1 MPDDASITT
10 APETTPAQTTPAQ
23 TTPTQTTPA
32 PIPDDE
38 PAEPAAEPAT
48 EPAAAL
54 ATEPA
59 TEPGLATGSTD
70 LAAGVAPDPDPERLE
85 LIAAPAVLRRAPK
98 FGAFV
103 RTGVLTGA
111 VVGIVLAG
119 LVRAPS
125 GGNRSAAIVF
135 TAFGLA
141 CLGALLGAGA
151 AVLAD
156 RRSTHR

>member
-10 APETTPAQTTPAQ
+10 APETE
-23 TTPTQTTPA
+23 PA
-32 PIPDDE
+32 PILDDAPPEPEPEPEPEPAPMPDDAP
-38 PAEPAAEPAT
+38 PAPGPDAAPADRSADA
-48 EPAAAL
+48 
-54 ATEPA
+54 
-59 TEPGLATGSTD
+59 
-70 LAAGVAPDPDPERLE
+70 APDPDRLE
-85 LIAAPAVLRRAPK
+85 LISAPAVLRRAPK

-103 RTGVLTGA
+103 RAGVLTGA
-111 VVGIVLAG
+111 VVGILLAG

-135 TAFGLA
+135 TALGLA

-151 AVLAD
+151 AVVAD